1 MEEYAKMEL
10 LRTHAFV
17 LWDLLDLTVRQVSN
31 SIYILDNLELFIRV
45 EKTWWIVYVAILDID
60 DCLPNP
66 CMNNGECV
74 DGTDSFTCSCAHG
87 FIGDNCSTSK
97 F

>member
-1 MEEYAKMEL
+1 MTVKKVHAIMEEYAKMEL

-45 EKTWWIVYVAILDID
+45 EKT
-60 DCLPNP
+60 
-66 CMNNGECV
+66 
-74 DGTDSFTCSCAHG
+74 
-87 FIGDNCSTSK
+87 
-97 F
+97 